1 MRIIETDGDLQE
13 SEMNLDLAHNFAEKV
28 WGQGFPYPT
37 FNARFRVENQYAV
50 GEKHLKLK
58 LRKFYSDDGGQ
69 KSGHLYESMLFFQEE
84 NLPETIDAVY
94 RLNINKY
101 GGNDSLQ
108 LILEHWVSV

>member
-1 MRIIETDGDLQE
+1 
-13 SEMNLDLAHNFAEKV
+13 
-28 WGQGFPYPT
+28 
-37 FNARFRVENQYAV
+37 VENQYVV

-58 LRKFYSDDGGQ
+58 LRKFYYDDEQ
-69 KSGHLYESMLFFQEE
+69 KLGHLYESMLFFHEDS
-84 NLPETIDAVY
+84 LPETIDAVY